1 MSAGVLFVHLPHG
14 WAKRVMPAVLKR
26 LMRHSSID
34 TTMGYYVALDS
45 ADVADELWAK
55 FGPTYNNPY
64 NNRPATAEKAETAP
78 ADESTEAVAN
88 ERVI

>member
-1 MSAGVLFVHLPHG
+1 
-14 WAKRVMPAVLKR
+14 MPAVLKR

-55 FGPTYNNPY
+55 FGTKGTYNNPY
-64 NNRPATAEKAETAP
+64 NKRPQQAPATETAP
-78 ADESTEAVAN
+78 ADDSTEAVKS
-88 ERVI
+88 

>member
-1 MSAGVLFVHLPHG
+1 
-14 WAKRVMPAVLKR
+14 MPAVLKR

-55 FGPTYNNPY
+55 FGPDGAYNTAY
-64 NNRPATAEKAETAP
+64 NKRPQQSPKTEKAP
-78 ADESTEAVAN
+78 ADESTEAFT
-88 ERVI
+88 R